1 VFAHFKRRDDGDVPV
16 FPIDPPPGENR
27 DKEFHLDIRIN
38 SCQKRSMKYP
48 RGGNMDL
55 IHHTKEVYED
65 FFQSAHQDGA
75 LDAKTKKLI
84 HLALVLAMRC
94 EP

>member
-1 VFAHFKRRDDGDVPV
+1 MAALSGEFSQSAVLERG
-16 FPIDPPPGENR
+16 IEEDPME
-27 DKEFHLDIRIN
+27 LIR
-38 SCQKRSMKYP
+38 
-48 RGGNMDL
+48 
-55 IHHTKEVYED
+55 HTKEVYDD

-75 LDAKTKKLI
+75 LSAKTKRLI